1 MCDCRIDIVSSML
14 YQINGSRR
22 GVDMATQEKQDST
35 SVPLPMSGKNK
46 LLYAELY
53 HRWNAWSHGIGIYSN
68 IYVLFLL

>member
-1 MCDCRIDIVSSML
+1 
-14 YQINGSRR
+14 
-22 GVDMATQEKQDST
+22 MATQEKQDST

-68 IYVLFLL
+68 IYVFISIMIKSM